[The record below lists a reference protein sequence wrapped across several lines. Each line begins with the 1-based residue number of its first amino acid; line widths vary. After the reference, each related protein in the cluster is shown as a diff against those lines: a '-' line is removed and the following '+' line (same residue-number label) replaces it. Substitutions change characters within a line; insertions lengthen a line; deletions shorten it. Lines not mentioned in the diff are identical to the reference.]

1 MLTIEQMERRNF
13 IKESAT
19 GILAMS
25 MPIFP
30 VIPTLFK
37 DNRFGV
43 AEASFMLRRYR
54 KLVSAKYPEY
64 QDALEMIEHFNSL
77 GFRGAQLTM
86 HGLDSKL
93 AKKILKRRRE
103 LNFFMEGQ
111 IKLPKD
117 KNDVARFEQ
126 QVQETKTMEVDII
139 RTVCLSGRR
148 YENFDTKE
156 AFQKFRAASE
166 KSLQLAEPIMRKHGM
181 KLAVENHKDW
191 RSEEF
196 LEILKNIDS
205 EWVGVTLDTGNNLSL
220 LEDPMEVVKALAPYA
235 FTVHLKDMAV
245 EEYED
250 GFLMA
255 EVNLGDGFLDIE
267 GMIAVMRKH
276 NPDIRFN
283 LEMITRD
290 PLKIPCLTEEY
301 WATFD
306 KISATELAVFLR
318 KIKKHKSK
326 DALPRIFDKSVD
338 EQLAIEIENNKT
350 SVLFAKKNYGFS

>member
-1 MLTIEQMERRNF
+1 
-13 IKESAT
+13 
-19 GILAMS
+19 MS

-30 VIPTLFK
+30 VIPAAFK

-54 KLVSAKYPEY
+54 KLESAKYPEFK
-64 QDALEMIEHFNSL
+64 DVLEMIEHFNSL

-93 AKKILKRRRE
+93 SKKILKRRKE

-117 KNDVARFEQ
+117 ENDVARFEQ

-166 KSLQLAEPIMRKHGM
+166 KSLQLAEPIMSKHRM

-205 EWVGVTLDTGNNLSL
+205 EWIGVTLDTGNNISL

-250 GFLMA
+250 GFLMS

-276 NPDIRFN
+276 NPDIRYN

-290 PLKIPCLTEEY
+290 PLKIPCLTEKY

-318 KIKKHKSK
+318 KIKEHKSK
-326 DALPRIFDKSVD
+326 DALPRIFDKSID

>member
-1 MLTIEQMERRNF
+1 
-13 IKESAT
+13 
-19 GILAMS
+19 
-25 MPIFP
+25 
-30 VIPTLFK
+30 
-37 DNRFGV
+37 
-43 AEASFMLRRYR
+43 
-54 KLVSAKYPEY
+54 
-64 QDALEMIEHFNSL
+64 
-77 GFRGAQLTM
+77 
-86 HGLDSKL
+86 
-93 AKKILKRRRE
+93 
-103 LNFFMEGQ
+103 
-111 IKLPKD
+111 
-117 KNDVARFEQ
+117 
-126 QVQETKTMEVDII
+126 
-139 RTVCLSGRR
+139 
-148 YENFDTKE
+148 
-156 AFQKFRAASE
+156 
-166 KSLQLAEPIMRKHGM
+166 M

-250 GFLMA
+250 GFLMS
-255 EVNLGDGFLDIE
+255 EINLGDGFLDIE

-306 KISATELAVFLR
+306 KIAATELAVFLR